1 MEIYQLVGTCPSYLF
16 FFYHYFFPP
25 GLPGAK
31 APDAAAFKLGYFFQ
45 RLMIPK
51 SVPVFEE
58 DEYLDEYYDEEEEDE
73 NEKPEE
79 LEMDVVS
86 KEGSHEK

>member
-1 MEIYQLVGTCPSYLF
+1 MPKLSF